1 MAQKWNLGDI
11 VPPGK
16 REGAQRRTVE
26 SERQSERPAERREP
40 AREQR
45 SMGDVRRTPSSA
57 REQVPLREREVETVE
72 EESEYQPPE
81 DRGEQIS
88 IKDLRRTR
96 AKAWLITTLV
106 LCVAVGGGLFATIVL
121 GGAEVTVYPKHREV
135 AVSATFTGH
144 LKPGANDL
152 GYELLSLAEEG
163 EKRVTATG
171 QEKVT
176 TKSTGRII
184 VYNSFS
190 TTPQRLIKNTRFEST
205 DGFIFRISESIVVPG
220 YKKKADGSIEPG
232 SISATVFAD
241 GTGDTYNLAP
251 TRFTVPGLKG
261 SEQFDKVYAESKE
274 KFGGGFD
281 GMKYIINEEELATAK
296 QSLHQELRD
305 VLLKKVET
313 TKPNGYIFYEPSITF
328 AYNTLPATDA
338 GPQTVVIKE
347 QARLLAPLFKME
359 TFASRIAKQTVP
371 GYTSDPIRIVDPNT
385 LTFSYTSS
393 STDDISTKET
403 LDFTLNGKATL
414 VWVFDSEALRSGLKG
429 IGKTALPTVI
439 SDYPGIDKAEV
450 KIKPFWKTSFPTD
463 ISEISIVEVSK
474 PE

>member
-11 VPPGK
+11 VPPNK
-16 REGAQRRTVE
+16 RKKE
-26 SERQSERPAERREP
+26 ERPSANIEHPFERP
-40 AREQR
+40 QVHREQR
-45 SMGDVRRTPSSA
+45 GMNDVRRSSNA
-57 REQVPLREREVETVE
+57 QAPVTHVTAQEDTEPDVNT
-72 EESEYQPPE
+72 YQPPE
-81 DRGEQIS
+81 DRGERVS

-96 AKAWLITTLV
+96 AKAWIITVLV

-121 GGAEVTVYPKHREV
+121 GGAEVTVYPKHRDV
-135 AVSATFTGH
+135 AVSATFTGM
-144 LKPGANDL
+144 LKPGPTDL

-176 TKSTGRII
+176 AKSTGKIN

-220 YKKKADGSIEPG
+220 YKKKPDGTIEPG
-232 SISATVFAD
+232 TIAATVFAD
-241 GTGDTYNLAP
+241 GTGNTYNLNP

-261 SEQFDKVYAESKE
+261 SEQFDKIYADSKE
-274 KFGGGFD
+274 LFTGGFD
-281 GMKYIINEEELATAK
+281 GMKYIINPEELATAK
-296 QSLHQELRD
+296 QALHQELRD
-305 VLLKKVET
+305 TLLKKVES

-359 TFASRIAKQTVP
+359 TFAARIAKQTVP
-371 GYTSDPIRIVDPNT
+371 GFTNEPVRIVDPST
-385 LTFSYTSS
+385 LTFSYTST
-393 STDDISTKET
+393 STDDISTKES

-414 VWVFDSEALRSGLKG
+414 VWVFDSEKLRNGFRG
-429 IGKTALPTVI
+429 VAKTALPTVI
-439 SDYPGIDKAEV
+439 SEYPGIERAEV

-463 ISEISIVEVSK
+463 AGEIRIIEVDTTK
-474 PE
+474 